1 MAFRQFN
8 DTIYPVPGIDTAI
21 QVLRPGAKWD
31 LLNQTFIGWDDPEN
45 REPPTWD
52 ELQVELRRQYEIYE
66 YFEYER
72 KRDKEYPSIKDQL
85 DMLYHDIES
94 GNLSDGLWISVIK
107 EVKNKNP
114 KPETPQPEI

>member
-31 LLNQTFIGWDDPEN
+31 LVNQTFIGWDDH
-45 REPPTWD
+45 
-52 ELQVELRRQYEIYE
+52 E

>member
-8 DTIYPVPGIDTAI
+8 DITYPVPGIDTAI

-31 LLNQTFIGWDDPEN
+31 LVGQTFVGWDDSE
-45 REPPTWD
+45 RRQPPTWN
-52 ELQVELRRQYEIYE
+52 ELQEELIRQYEIYE

-72 KRDKEYPSIKDQL
+72 KRDKEYPDIKDQL

-94 GNLSDGLWISVIK
+94 GNLNDGLWISTIK

-114 KPETPQPEI
+114 KPETPQPKI